1 MRPILRPGLLD
12 GVTVL
17 LDALSGPS
25 GLESALRELGAAVEP
40 VHGPRGPG
48 PAGALVL
55 DFSGWVPDG
64 PGVGPLQE
72 LLDRA
77 WSATEA
83 VANGSW
89 IPGGGG
95 GRILF
100 LAPARRA
107 EPTVP
112 AAVAALENLGRT
124 LSVEWARYG
133 ITVNVVAPG
142 PDTAVR
148 DLTAF
153 VAFLLSAGGGY
164 FSGARLD
171 LDPLDG

>member
-1 MRPILRPGLLD
+1 MQPILRPGLLD

-17 LDALSGPS
+17 LDGVGPTS
-25 GLESALRELGAAVEP
+25 ELEGGLGALGAFVSPLPEGAVP
-40 VHGPRGPG
+40 DSSD
-48 PAGALVL
+48 ALVL
-55 DFSGWVPDG
+55 DFTGWVPDG

-83 VANGSW
+83 VANGAF
-89 IPGGGG
+89 IPAGAG

-100 LAPARRA
+100 LAPGQPSA
-107 EPTVP
+107 PTVS
-112 AAVAALENLGRT
+112 AAVAALENLSRT

-133 ITVNVVAPG
+133 ITVNTVAPG
-142 PDTAVR
+142 PDTSPE

-153 VAFLLSAGGGY
+153 VAFLLSAAGGY

-171 LDPLDG
+171 LDPLAR